1 MRITYLIKDLYLEDR
16 KSSQNS
22 KIRKTTQVFKMS
34 KYPEKKKKKSS
45 PKNIEKINKMFTTI
59 SH

>member
-1 MRITYLIKDLYLEDR
+1 MKITYLIKDLYLEDR
-16 KSSQNS
+16 KNSQNS
-22 KIRKTTQVFKMS
+22 KIKKTTQVFKMS
-34 KYPEKKKKKSS
+34 RYPGKKKKSS